1 MRRKLKWIATL
12 LAAVFFL
19 LLGSVIPDDDLGDR
33 AMAVAL
39 GLDVDEEN
47 NVVAC
52 AQIVTPADSDGTSAG
67 TRVVTGKGKVLNT
80 ALSRITETCGLTLT
94 ASHCNVVLLGKK
106 LIESGE
112 SLGLVFTLLENTYV
126 NDNAYIFSCEGTPEE
141 VLGSQSAFGNN
152 AGQYLQQ
159 LITMYGTYENIT
171 YKTIRQVIV
180 GSHDLGKATY
190 MPYLVKEPVRAQIP
204 GSSSFEEIKE
214 KEDYAYNLNHVQVLR
229 EGKDAG
235 VYGENALRALNYL
248 LTEVHKGSDD
258 FAIEGGRVGVFI
270 LNNNAKQSFSLEEK
284 TYSVDLTIGITV
296 KDVRMDDGREQDNT
310 FSPVL
315 TGENKKMCEN
325 QLRDEIVAFYNEMKE
340 KNADV
345 FAVRQKFYSKY
356 GKKAKELSLQDIDF
370 RLNVTFTMEK

>member
-270 LNNNAKQSFSLEEK
+270 LNNDAKHSFSLEEK